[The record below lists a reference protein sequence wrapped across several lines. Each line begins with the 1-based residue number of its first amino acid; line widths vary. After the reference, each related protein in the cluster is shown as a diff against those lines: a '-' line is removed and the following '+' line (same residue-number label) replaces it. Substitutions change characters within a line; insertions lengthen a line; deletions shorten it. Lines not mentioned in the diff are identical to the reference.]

1 MARRGLFVAL
11 TVMLAFA
18 GTILNPSVAA
28 GQAASTASIA
38 GSVTDST
45 GAVLPGVTVEAASPA
60 LIEGVRAAVTD
71 GQGAYRIVALPPG
84 TYSVTFS
91 LPGFQT
97 LRREGIELST
107 GFTAPAN
114 AELAVGAVEETITV
128 TGASPVVDVQNT
140 QTDNV
145 IQRETLQVL
154 PTSQSLQGFAT
165 LTPGV
170 VTDNVDIGGNRHER
184 ANLRMAGRPFQ
195 RLLFDGVMINNLGGN
210 GDGQYGS
217 YSPNVQAMQEVALGL
232 GTQSAEHSNGGVN
245 INYIPREGSNAFSGL
260 VDVAFGN
267 GDTQWSNL
275 NDDFRARGVSSAA
288 EARKLWDYALNAG
301 GPIARDRLWFFAAA
315 RWWGG
320 QEYAPGN
327 YYNKLDDMY
336 IGDPN
341 SGVVNYE
348 PDLDRR
354 AFTDNHFADVSGRLT
369 WQVARDHKLSW
380 GYSFQ
385 KSCVC
390 NLFTVFNTAP
400 EANANANFD
409 PIHLT
414 NANWTFPASNR
425 LLFEA
430 GFSYFHDQ
438 NTHKPD
444 ENTTGRDVGVRE
456 ALGTEHVRPGYFYN
470 GRSFSALPPGVD
482 YFSHSIF
489 KQAQARASVSHV
501 TGTNSFKAGFQMITV
516 HEDRQSNYGDAASPV
531 LGPSPVFYFF
541 ARGRPVLIR
550 QIASPHLNLSDF
562 RDLGLYVQDQL
573 TIDRLTINGGVRYDS
588 FRASIPQQTRP
599 AGPYVPAI
607 PISAI
612 GGDALPSY
620 NSLVPRVGAAY
631 DLFGDGTTA
640 IKASFGK
647 YVSSVGSNLLLNYHP
662 ALRISTI
669 ANRTWSDAN
678 MNFVPDCDLTS
689 AAQNG
694 ECGALDNRLFGQ
706 ARAVTATDPALLNEG
721 RGHNWQATVALE
733 QQLMEGWGVEVAY
746 DRTWYGDFQATDN
759 RAVTPADYDPYC
771 VTAPTHASLPNGGGY
786 EICGLYDINPSMFG
800 RVDNYVTL
808 QDNFGDRT
816 QVYNGVRINTEG
828 RFRDGTLIGGGFSIG
843 RTWDTNCTVIDSPQ
857 QELYCDSGPPLGKT
871 IQFKLFGTYTLPG
884 DVQTSAAFRV
894 IEGAPINAV
903 VSYSNAQIAPSLGR
917 DLAACGTRTG
927 AACTARVDVPLYP
940 EDDTLFEPRLVMLDW
955 RFSKIFR
962 IGGVRVQGL
971 VDFFNLMNVN
981 VALAVSDAFGGSWP
995 RPTSTVPGRTARLG
1009 AKVDW

>member
-1 MARRGLFVAL
+1 MVRRGSFGTVF
-11 TVMLAFA
+11 VMLAFA
-18 GTILNPSVAA
+18 ATVVLPSVAA
-28 GQAASTASIA
+28 GQGASTAAIA
-38 GSVTDST
+38 GNVTDST
-45 GAVLPGVTVEAASPA
+45 GSVLPGVTVEAESPA
-60 LIEGVRAAVTD
+60 LIERVRTAVTD
-71 GQGAYRIVALPPG
+71 GQGVYRVVALPPG
-84 TYSVTFS
+84 TYSVTFT

-114 AELAVGAVEETITV
+114 AQLQVGAVAETVIV

-140 QTDNV
+140 QTDN
-145 IQRETLQVL
+145 IIRQETLQAL
-154 PTSQSLQGFAT
+154 PTNQSLQGFAT

-170 VTDNVDIGGNRHER
+170 VTNQFDVGGNRHER
-184 ANLRMAGRPFQ
+184 ATLTIAGRPQQ

-210 GDGQYGS
+210 SDGQFGS
-217 YSPNVQAMQEVALGL
+217 YSVNVQAMQEVALGL
-232 GTQSAEHSNGGVN
+232 GTMSAEHGNGGIN
-245 INYIPREGSNAFSGL
+245 INYIPREGGNTLSGL

-267 GDTQWSNL
+267 GNTQWSNL
-275 NDDFRARGVSSAA
+275 NDEIRARGVSTAA
-288 EARKLWDYALNAG
+288 EARKLWDYALNVG
-301 GPIARDRLWFFAAA
+301 GPVARDRLWFFGAA

-327 YYNKLDDMY
+327 FYNKLDDIY

-348 PDLDRR
+348 PDLSRR

-390 NLFTVFNTAP
+390 LLFTVFNTAP

-438 NTHKPD
+438 NTHQAD
-444 ENTTGRDVGVRE
+444 ANTTGLDVGVRE
-456 ALGTEHVRPGYFYN
+456 LVGTDTVRPGYTYN
-470 GRSFSALPPGVD
+470 GRSVSALPPGVD

-501 TGTNSFKAGFQMITV
+501 TGTNSFKAGFQMMLA
-516 HEDRQSNYGDAASPV
+516 HEDRQSNYGDAVSPL
-531 LGPSPVFYFF
+531 LGDAPVFYYF
-541 ARGRPVLIR
+541 AGGRPARLR

-573 TIDRLTINGGVRYDS
+573 TFDRLTLNVGVRYDS
-588 FRASIPQQTRP
+588 FTASIPAQTRP
-599 AGPYVPAI
+599 AGPFVPAI

-612 GGDALPSY
+612 GGDSLPSY
-620 NSLVPRVGAAY
+620 NSLVPRLGAAY
-631 DLFGDGTTA
+631 DLIGDGTTA
-640 IKASFGK
+640 IKASMGR
-647 YVSSVGSNLLLNYHP
+647 YVTSVGSNLLLNYHP

-669 ANRTWSDAN
+669 ADRTWSDAN
-678 MNFVPDCDLTS
+678 MNFVPDCDL
-689 AAQNG
+689 ANGAENG
-694 ECGALDNRLFGQ
+694 ECGALNNALFGQ
-706 ARAVTATDPALLNEG
+706 TRSVTATDPALLNEG

-733 QQLMEGWGVEVAY
+733 QQIIEGWGVEVAY
-746 DRTWYGDFQATDN
+746 DRTWYGEFQATDN

-771 VTAPTHASLPNGGGY
+771 VTAPSHAQLPNGGGY
-786 EICGLYDINPSMFG
+786 EICGLYDINPAMFG

-808 QDNFGDRT
+808 QDNFGDRS
-816 QVYNGVRINTEG
+816 QVFNGVRISTEG
-828 RFRDGTLIGGGFSIG
+828 RFRDGTLLGGGFSIG

-871 IQFKLFGTYTLPG
+871 IQFKLYGTYTLPW
-884 DVQTSAAFRV
+884 DVQTSATFRV
-894 IEGAPINAV
+894 VEGAAIDATL
-903 VSYSNAQIAPSLGR
+903 SYSNAAIASSLGR
-917 DLAACGTRTG
+917 DLAACGARTG
-927 AACTARVDVPLYP
+927 AACTARVAVPLYAP
-940 EDDTLFEPRLVMLDW
+940 GDTLFEPRLVMLDW
-955 RFSKIFR
+955 RISKIVR
-962 IGGVRVQGL
+962 IGQVRLQGL
-971 VDFFNLMNVN
+971 VDFFNLLNTNSV
-981 VALAVSDAFGGSWP
+981 LRVSGTFGGSWP
-995 RPTSTVPGRTARLG
+995 RPVSTVPGRTVRLG